1 MTNFLVKKFI
11 KNYEDVKNVYVR
23 QAYGNL
29 ASIVAV
35 IINFFLF
42 VSKFIVGTF
51 AGSVAIVADGVN
63 NLSDMG
69 SAVISAISFKLA
81 LKPADK
87 EHPYGHARIEYLSAL
102 AVGIIIILL
111 GFELGK
117 SSIKSIFYP
126 IKTTFSLTTAI
137 ILVMSIL
144 AKLWLSFFNKKLGKR
159 IESELMLA
167 TAVDSLSDVLSTTAV
182 LVSTVLSLVLPFSLD
197 GIMGTI
203 VSALIL
209 VSGIGI
215 IKDTVNKL
223 LGDAPSKELV
233 DKITDFVMS
242 YDGIIGVHDLM
253 IHDYGPGRCFV
264 SLHAEV
270 SSKVNVIES
279 HDLIDDIERDIKEK
293 ENIFLVLHMD
303 PIATENKELQL
314 MIKEISDFLKT
325 IDENL
330 SMHDFRAVG
339 GATHTNLVFD
349 VVIPYSLEIPDSEIL
364 AKINTFVDE
373 TYEDTYAVVTFDRSF
388 S

>member
-1 MTNFLVKKFI
+1 MTNFLVKKFV

-29 ASIVAV
+29 ASIIAI
-35 IINFFLF
+35 IINFLLF
-42 VSKFIVGTF
+42 VAKFIVGTF
-51 AGSVAIVADGVN
+51 ANSVSIVADSVN

-117 SSIKSIFYP
+117 SSIKAIFYP
-126 IKTTFSLTTAI
+126 IKTTFSLTTVI
-137 ILVMSIL
+137 ILVMSVL
-144 AKLWLSFFNKKLGKR
+144 AKLWLSLFNKKLGKK

-167 TAVDSLSDVLSTTAV
+167 TAADSLSDVLSTTAV
-182 LVSTVLSLVLPFSLD
+182 LVSTVLSLFLPFSLD

-203 VSALIL
+203 VSILIL

-215 IKDTVNKL
+215 IKDTINKL

-325 IDENL
+325 IDKNL
-330 SMHDFRAVG
+330 SLHDFRAVG

-349 VVIPYSLEIPDSEIL
+349 VVIPYSLEISDSEIL
-364 AKINTFVDE
+364 AKINAFVEE
-373 TYEDTYAVVTFDRSF
+373 TYEDAYAVVTFDHSF